1 MRDYGVSVLEQYPIE
16 VYNVRRVRGAV
27 LCETDKGLMLLKE
40 AQIWERRLPFLIE
53 LYRHLEESGEWKVD
67 AMIANKEG
75 EYVSTAEDETKYIL
89 KKWYQ
94 GRECDVYR
102 ESEILEGIRTLGR
115 LHRIMVM
122 PKEQGERPK
131 EKSLKEEYFRHN
143 RELRKVYH
151 FIKER
156 SVKGSF
162 ERTFLEG
169 YNTMYGLAL
178 AAEERLAGSTCLQ
191 MEKEVEEKGT
201 IMHGEYNYHNLLM
214 CEDGFAVTGFER
226 SHYGIQLEDLYY
238 FMRKILEK
246 HQYAPQL
253 GVKMLQAYDKENTLS
268 REKRE
273 YLAVRFAYPEKFWKI
288 SNMYY
293 HSNKAWIPEKSTEK
307 LKKAIS
313 QTEEKKYF
321 LESVFDL
328 YL

>member
-143 RELRKVYH
+143 RELRKVCH

-226 SHYGIQLEDLYY
+226 SHYGIQLEYLYY
-238 FMRKILEK
+238 FMRKIL
-246 HQYAPQL
+246 
-253 GVKMLQAYDKENTLS
+253 
-268 REKRE
+268 
-273 YLAVRFAYPEKFWKI
+273 
-288 SNMYY
+288 
-293 HSNKAWIPEKSTEK
+293 
-307 LKKAIS
+307 
-313 QTEEKKYF
+313 
-321 LESVFDL
+321 
-328 YL
+328 

>member
-1 MRDYGVSVLEQYPIE
+1 MRDYGVSVLEQYSIE

-27 LCETDKGLMLLKE
+27 LCETDQGLMLLKE

-53 LYRHLEESGEWKVD
+53 LYRHLEDAGEKRVD
-67 AMIANKEG
+67 TIIANKAG
-75 EYVSTAEDETKYIL
+75 EYVSIAEDETRYVL

-94 GRECDVYR
+94 GKECDVYR
-102 ESEILEGIRTLGR
+102 ENEILECIRTLGR

-122 PKEQGERPK
+122 PRENDAKIKERTLQ
-131 EKSLKEEYFRHN
+131 EEYFRHN
-143 RELRKVYH
+143 RELRKVFN
-151 FIKER
+151 FIRER

-162 ERTFLEG
+162 EQTFLKG
-169 YNTMYGLAL
+169 YEKMYSLAL
-178 AAEERLAGSTCLQ
+178 AAEKMLAGSTYLQ

-201 IMHGEYNYHNLLM
+201 IMHGEYNYHNLLI
-214 CEDGFAVTGFER
+214 CADGIAVTGFER
-226 SHYGIQLEDLYY
+226 AHYGIQLEDLYY

-253 GVKMLQAYDKENTLS
+253 AVRMLQAYDKENTLD

-293 HSNKAWIPEKSTEK
+293 HSNKAWIPEKNTEK
-307 LKKAIS
+307 LEKVIA

>member
-214 CEDGFAVTGFER
+214 CEDGFAVTGFES

-273 YLAVRFAYPEKFWKI
+273 FLAVRFAYPEKFWKI

>member
-27 LCETDKGLMLLKE
+27 LCETDQGLMLLKE

-53 LYRHLEESGEWKVD
+53 LYRHLEESGEWKIDSV
-67 AMIANKEG
+67 IANKEG
-75 EYVSTAEDETKYIL
+75 EYLSGAEDETKYIL

-94 GRECDVYR
+94 GKECDVYK
-102 ESEILEGIRTLGR
+102 ESEILEGTRTLGR
-115 LHRIMVM
+115 LHRSMIMPRENGEK
-122 PKEQGERPK
+122 PKERT
-131 EKSLKEEYFRHN
+131 LKEEYFRHN
-143 RELRKVYH
+143 RELRKVSR
-151 FIKER
+151 FIRER

-162 ERTFLEG
+162 ERTFLKG
-169 YNTMYGLAL
+169 YDTMYSLAL
-178 AAEERLAGSTCLQ
+178 AAEERLDGDTYLQ
-191 MEKEVEEKGT
+191 MEKEVGEKGT

-214 CEDGFAVTGFER
+214 CEGEVAVTGFER
-226 SHYGIQLEDLYY
+226 AHYGIQMEDLYY

-246 HQYAPQL
+246 HQYTPQL
-253 GVKMLQAYDKENTLS
+253 GAKMLQAYDKENPLGQG
-268 REKRE
+268 KRE

-293 HSNKAWIPEKSTEK
+293 HSNKAWIPEKNTEK
-307 LKKAIS
+307 LKKVIS